1 MTQTELQKLKQEYAE
16 GDMSDEEF
24 ERRLDEVDLD
34 ATPPTLMERLSPFI
48 EMGKYIAIIAIFIAV
63 FFITK
68 GQIMVVLPSL
78 AIIFGLLWLLWWVVK
93 NDV

>member
-16 GDMSDEEF
+16 GEISEQEF

-34 ATPPTLMERLSPFI
+34 ATPPTF
-48 EMGKYIAIIAIFIAV
+48 
-63 FFITK
+63 
-68 GQIMVVLPSL
+68 MVVLPSL
-78 AIIFGLLWLLWWVVK
+78 VVILALLWLLWWVVK